1 MLNCPGQPYTARN
14 WDNSM
19 CRASHTAFFS
29 MAWLEALCGLNW
41 IGGPLLAREG
51 CSQLNSSVQ
60 DHRASENSLRV
71 PFH

>member
-1 MLNCPGQPYTARN
+1 
-14 WDNSM
+14 M